1 MNQLST
7 TVIAEQHRASLI
19 CEAAQHRLVR
29 QARRSARR
37 RFRFSAR

>member
-1 MNQLST
+1 MNQLPT
-7 TVIAEQHRASLI
+7 NAIAEQHRADLI
-19 CEAAQHRLVR
+19 REAAQHRLVR